1 MMEIDN
7 QYLTYTEYIEFG
19 GSLEKTPFNILEY
32 KAQKEID
39 KHTFGRLKNL
49 TKQNKSVKM
58 CCFELINLLNSYTST
73 NKGSRRVSSES
84 TDGYSVTYNSDAQ
97 NTLNTQISEIKNIIK
112 TYLYDCKLEN
122 GTPYLYAGVDVR
134 YDY

>member
-73 NKGSRRVSSES
+73 NEGSRRVSSES

>member
-7 QYLTYTEYIEFG
+7 RYLKYTEYIEFG
-19 GSLEKTPFNILEY
+19 GSLEKTPFNMLEY

-49 TKQNKSVKM
+49 SEQKKEVKM
-58 CCFELINLLNSYTST
+58 CCFELIHLLNSYKNTA
-73 NKGSRRVSSES
+73 NDNRMISSET
-84 TDGYSVTYNSDAQ
+84 TDGYSVSYNP
-97 NTLNTQISEIKNIIK
+97 NTESTLKTKNNEIRDIIK

-122 GTPYLYAGVDVR
+122 GTPYLYAGVDLR

>member
-97 NTLNTQISEIKNIIK
+97 NTLKTQISEIKNIIK